1 MVAPDAQ
8 VATNVLVQRLPTPL
22 LSGGALVLAKKHP
35 LSRVLHN
42 LVVTFL
48 LAEAHSG
55 YDLPWMTHRAW
66 PRVFGGAAA
75 HEAHHV
81 HGEGNYHQFFRG

>member
-1 MVAPDAQ
+1 MAP
-8 VATNVLVQRLPTPL
+8 
-22 LSGGALVLAKKHP
+22 KHP

-42 LVVTFL
+42 LVVTYL

-66 PRVFGGAAA
+66 PRVFGGAKA
-75 HEAHHV
+75 HDAHHV
-81 HGEGNYHQFFRG
+81 QGDRHFHQFFHSSRPWARAPAY

>member
-1 MVAPDAQ
+1 M
-8 VATNVLVQRLPTPL
+8 NVLVQRLPTPL
-22 LSGGALVLAKKHP
+22 WTAGGLVLAPKHP

-42 LVVTFL
+42 LIVTYL

-55 YDLPWMTHRAW
+55 YDLPWMTHRAF
-66 PRVFGGAAA
+66 PNVFGGARA

-81 HGEGNYHQFFRG
+81 HGEGNYHQFFLAR